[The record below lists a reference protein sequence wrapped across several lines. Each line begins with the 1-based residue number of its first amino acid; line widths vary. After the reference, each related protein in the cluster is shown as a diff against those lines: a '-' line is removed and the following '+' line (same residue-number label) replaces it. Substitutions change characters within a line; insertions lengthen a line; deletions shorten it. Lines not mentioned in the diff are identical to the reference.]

1 MKDHRRSFLLPPPN
15 QTFGAGAGFLR
26 HARFRLMQ
34 DYIVKIQSVIAPLD
48 YEQIWRRPNA
58 ASNSI
63 GNLLLHLEGNLRQWI
78 VAGVGAKED
87 RRDRTGEFASTG
99 GVQKSELL
107 AAMLAAVEEADA
119 VLAVVEEKVEREG
132 DESELGRLIEPQGYT
147 QTVLDAIFHA
157 VEHFSYHT
165 GQIVLLAK
173 WLRGEGVG
181 LYDDGELAQKG
192 PRR

>member
-1 MKDHRRSFLLPPPN
+1 MKAHQRSFLLPPPD
-15 QTFGAGAGFLR
+15 QTFGTGAGFLR
-26 HARFRLMQ
+26 HARFRLTR
-34 DYIVKIQSVIAPLD
+34 DYIVKIQSAIAPLD

-78 VAGVGAKED
+78 VAGVGSDED
-87 RRDRTGEFASTG
+87 CRDRAVEFASTG
-99 GVQKSELL
+99 GAPKHELL
-107 AAMLAAVEEADA
+107 AALLAAVEEADA

-132 DESELGRLIEPQGYT
+132 DELELGRLIEPQGYT

-165 GQIVLLAK
+165 GQIVMLAK
-173 WLRGEGVG
+173 WLRGEGMEF
-181 LYDDGELAQKG
+181 YDDGELAEKG
-192 PRR
+192 RPR

>member
-1 MKDHRRSFLLPPPN
+1 MKDHQRSFLPPPPD
-15 QTFGAGAGFLR
+15 QTLAPGLGFLR
-26 HARFRLMQ
+26 HARFRLTR
-34 DYIVKIQSVIAPLD
+34 DYVVKIQSAIAPLGD
-48 YEQIWRRPNA
+48 EQIWRRPNA

-78 VAGVGAKED
+78 VAGVGANED
-87 RRDRTGEFASTG
+87 RRDRAGEFASTG
-99 GVQKSELL
+99 GVQKNELL

-119 VLAVVEEKVEREG
+119 VLAVVEEKVAREG

-147 QTVLDAIFHA
+147 QTVLDAVFHA

-173 WLRGEGVG
+173 WLRGEGMG
-181 LYDDGELAQKG
+181 FYDDGELAEKG
-192 PRR
+192 RRR